1 MLYRLLCSAYLIF
14 GMSLSIANHSANAPW
29 IIFLTSCIYVLTLI
43 YFLYGSALSWYSV
56 RYKAYYCRSNTMT
69 GGIRGPKERHPN
81 KQVLDLSTHGESKSP
96 RRFFFVFVFLFL
108 HIAKWLT
115 RRERSKWQPWNSITQ
130 IKSVIIIVLVKV
142 NTKLNKRTLEFLS
155 FLCK

>member
-96 RRFFFVFVFLFL
+96 RRFFFVFVFFVFTYCQM
-108 HIAKWLT
+108 IDT
-115 RRERSKWQPWNSITQ
+115 EE
-130 IKSVIIIVLVKV
+130 KV
-142 NTKLNKRTLEFLS
+142 QMATLKLNHSDQVCNYHCFS
-155 FLCK
+155 QS